1 LEFNE
6 AQKQAIQHDKGPC
19 MVIAGPGSG
28 KTAVLTNRVKYLIGH
43 LGVSPSDILVITF
56 TKAAAVQMK
65 ARFSNISEGKG
76 TAVTFGT
83 FHAVFFTIL
92 KNAYNY
98 SSRCIIK
105 AQNQYNFVRDELCM
119 LELEYDDETE
129 AVNNVLSQISLVK
142 NGQKDIDSY
151 QAAGIPEGSFRRIYN
166 RYMHML
172 TTKGLLDFDDMV
184 IESLK
189 LLKARDDY
197 RKAWQDKYRY
207 ILIDEFQ
214 DINMA
219 QFEVICILA
228 DKYKNLFVVG
238 DDDQSIYGFRGASPS
253 IMFEFS
259 QIYTDARKIYL
270 DINYRSSANIVMTG
284 RAIIEENQHRFAKN
298 IRSSSVMGE
307 PVNICEFLTYDDEQ
321 NYLVSELK
329 RLNDSGVDYD
339 DIAVLSRTNV
349 VGDTFMTR
357 AVTEGIPCVG
367 SGKAQNLYDHWISKD
382 IISYLNIAMGSC
394 RRNDYLRVINKP
406 MRYITRSY
414 VTDPFDMQTLKSI
427 YNCNEAMA
435 GRINDFEM
443 DMNMIKNMSP
453 FAAINYIR
461 KKIGYDRYIDEYIY
475 EHRINREAIYG
486 IISQLQNEALKYITI
501 GEWMNGIAR
510 TDNDT
515 NDEKEE
521 RGVHFITMHGSKGLE
536 YRAVFVVDVCE
547 GIIPYSKAVLDKQIE
562 EERRLFYVAVTRA
575 KEKLYLMYPKKRY
588 NKDTACSRFLEDIIT
603 TTRYPLLRTVLHT
616 P

>member
-1 LEFNE
+1 MEFNE
-6 AQKQAIQHDKGPC
+6 AQKQAVQHDKGPC

-28 KTAVLTNRVKYLIGH
+28 KTAVLTNRVKYLIEH
-43 LGVSPSDILVITF
+43 LGVSQSDILVITF

-65 ARFSNISEGKG
+65 ERFSNISGG
-76 TAVTFGT
+76 RGNAVTFGT

-105 AQNQYNFVRDELCM
+105 AQTQYNFVRDELCM

-142 NGQKDIDSY
+142 NGQKNIDSY
-151 QAAGIPEGSFRRIYN
+151 QAAGIPEGSFRRIYK
-166 RYMHML
+166 RYMDML
-172 TTKGLLDFDDMV
+172 NSKGLLDFDDMV
-184 IESLK
+184 IECLK
-189 LLKARDDY
+189 LLKARADY
-197 RKAWQDKYRY
+197 REAWQDKYRY

-214 DINMA
+214 DINKA
-219 QFEVICILA
+219 QFEVISILA
-228 DKYKNLFVVG
+228 EKYKNLFVVG

-259 QIYTDARKIYL
+259 KIYTDTRKIYL
-270 DINYRSSANIVMTG
+270 NVNYRSTANIVMTG
-284 RAIIEENQHRFAKN
+284 RVLIEENQHRFAKD

-307 PVNICEFLTYDDEQ
+307 PVNICEFLTYNDEQ

-329 RLNDSGVDYD
+329 RLNDSGIDYD

-349 VGDTFMTR
+349 VGDTFMIR
-357 AVTEGIPCVG
+357 AGVDGIPCVG
-367 SGKAQNLYDHWISKD
+367 SGRTQNLYEHWISKD

-394 RRNDYLRVINKP
+394 SRNDYLRVINKP

-414 VTDPFDMQTLKSI
+414 ITDPFDMQSLKRI
-427 YNCNEAMA
+427 YNCNEAMI

-475 EHRINREAIYG
+475 EHRLNREDIYG
-486 IISQLQNEALKYITI
+486 VISRLQNEALRYISI
-501 GEWMNGIAR
+501 GEWIHRVAR
-510 TDNDT
+510 IENDSK
-515 NDEKEE
+515 NEMQEK
-521 RGVHFITMHGSKGLE
+521 GVHFITMHGSKGLE
-536 YRAVFVVDVCE
+536 YRVVFIVDVCE

-603 TTRYPLLRTVLHT
+603 TTRYPLLHTVLRI

>member
-1 LEFNE
+1 MEFNE
-6 AQKQAIQHDKGPC
+6 AQKQAVQHDKGPC

-28 KTAVLTNRVKYLIGH
+28 KTAVLTNRVKYLIEH
-43 LGVSPSDILVITF
+43 LGVSQSDILVITF

-65 ARFSNISEGKG
+65 ERFSNISGG
-76 TAVTFGT
+76 RGNAVTFGT

-105 AQNQYNFVRDELCM
+105 AQTQYNFVRDELCM

-142 NGQKDIDSY
+142 NGQKNIDSY
-151 QAAGIPEGSFRRIYN
+151 QAAGIPEGSFRRIYK
-166 RYMHML
+166 RYMDML
-172 TTKGLLDFDDMV
+172 NSKGLLDFDDMV
-184 IESLK
+184 IECLK
-189 LLKARDDY
+189 LLKARADY
-197 RKAWQDKYRY
+197 REAWQDKYRY

-214 DINMA
+214 DINQA
-219 QFEVICILA
+219 QFEVISILA
-228 DKYKNLFVVG
+228 EKYKNLFVVG

-259 QIYTDARKIYL
+259 QIYTDTRKIYL
-270 DINYRSSANIVMTG
+270 DVNYRSTANIVMTG
-284 RAIIEENQHRFAKN
+284 RVLIEENRHRFAKD

-307 PVNICEFLTYDDEQ
+307 PVNICEFLTYNDEQ

-329 RLNDSGVDYD
+329 RLNDSGIDYD

-349 VGDTFMTR
+349 VGDTFMIR
-357 AVTEGIPCVG
+357 AGVDGIPCVG
-367 SGKAQNLYDHWISKD
+367 SGRTQNLYEHWISKD

-394 RRNDYLRVINKP
+394 SRNDYLRVINKP

-414 VTDPFDMQTLKSI
+414 ITDPFDIHSLKRI
-427 YNCNEAMA
+427 YNCNEAMI

-475 EHRINREAIYG
+475 EHRLNREDIYG
-486 IISQLQNEALKYITI
+486 VISRLQNEALRYISI
-501 GEWMNGIAR
+501 SEWIHSVAR
-510 TDNDT
+510 AENDSK
-515 NDEKEE
+515 DEMQEK
-521 RGVHFITMHGSKGLE
+521 GVHFITMHGSKGLE
-536 YRAVFVVDVCE
+536 YRVVFIVDVCE

-575 KEKLYLMYPKKRY
+575 KEKLYLMYPMKRY

-603 TTRYPLLRTVLHT
+603 TTRYPLLRTVLRI